1 MNGPYPPGDRLGP
14 FTHFHMV
21 YMMKKTRKFKKKTR
35 EIKGKRFSKRETKTF
50 GSLRDI
56 KSFMRE
62 HGRPDGK
69 GGFVGGK
76 SFDDRVDGLIKACE
90 TILQNENLPTDPDL
104 TDGKTFFKTLEH
116 YVTTERDFAHD
127 SNEGLAARIILA
139 ANQMREG
146 RNLPEAAFELGVLS
160 TLLNIYSIESAD
172 GRKAARKE
180 RGRPWKNF
188 AENLKRD
195 FPDKLFPYVWRKIP
209 INDMER
215 HDEEYDFEG
224 FKYYRVSDDGKE
236 RLLANP
242 SKGEPYGIKK
252 ETFRTDYF
260 CNPKSKKSSSKKQ
273 KTSPKIPTKK

>member
-1 MNGPYPPGDRLGP
+1 MSGPYPPGDRIGP

-21 YMMKKTRKFKKKTR
+21 YMMKKTR

-127 SNEGLAARIILA
+127 SNEGLAAQIILA

-160 TLLNIYSIESAD
+160 TLLNVYLIESED

-180 RGRPWKNF
+180 RGKPWKKY
-188 AENLKRD
+188 AEYLKRE
-195 FPDKLFPYVWRKIP
+195 FPGKLFPYVWRKILK
-209 INDMER
+209 NDMER
-215 HDEEYDFEG
+215 HDEEEDLEG
-224 FKYYRVSDDGKE
+224 FKICRESYHENENLRADCGE
-236 RLLANP
+236 
-242 SKGEPYGIKK
+242 GEPYTIKK
-252 ETFRTDYF
+252 ETFRTNYF
-260 CNPKSKKSSSKKQ
+260 CKSKSKKSSSKK
-273 KTSPKIPTKK
+273 TKNLT